1 MVDTPGR
8 LALLAVRALAAFLV
22 LLPAAV
28 TVVGSAA
35 SSPVGGAQTSG
46 TSTDLDTRV
55 SRFLESRRGTWRDM
69 NVPEAD
75 GRALHDIILKNG
87 YRRALEVGTSTG
99 HSTIWIAWALAK
111 TGGRVVTIEI
121 DERRH
126 RQALANFREA
136 GVHPFIDARL
146 ADAHALVPQLDG
158 PFDFVFIDADK
169 DWYTN
174 YARAILPKLAVGG
187 CLAAHN
193 VTPGRGRRSLTSDY
207 YAFVTGLPNLETSI
221 LNWQLAVSYKR
232 REP

>member
-1 MVDTPGR
+1 M
-8 LALLAVRALAAFLV
+8 LAA
-22 LLPAAV
+22 AAALR
-28 TVVGSAA
+28 VGAVSGQA
-35 SSPVGGAQTSG
+35 GGGQASG
-46 TSTDLDTRV
+46 TTLDLDTRV
-55 SRFLESRRGTWRDM
+55 SRFLESRRGTWRDL

-111 TGGRVVTIEI
+111 TGGKVVTIEI

-146 ADAHALVPQLDG
+146 ADAHELVPQLEG

-174 YARAILPKLAVGG
+174 YARAVLPKLVVGG

-193 VTPGRGRRSLTSDY
+193 VTPGRGRRSMTGDY
-207 YAFVTGLPNLETSI
+207 YAFVTSLPYLDTSI
-221 LNWQLAVSYKR
+221 VNWQLAVSYKR